1 MARKATTHEDDR
13 LGQVVWPAQLGEIVE
28 PVVRNGVCDA
38 LHIPSGFSRSHNRR
52 VARSASRRESPA
64 SRASGWRPPSHQRTA
79 AFNAHES
86 DRQLELRLPPVRVSD
101 NRRRSGRWRRSRSA
115 PQLVVGEVCEDA
127 AHEDGHIRHTQH
139 LLAPEVGRELLLT
152 GENRREGHNGRALAE
167 EVGLGAELV
176 AQTPVAVPHGEQR
189 TAEAA
194 QAKDVPISPVGD
206 DKDEEVG
213 IEEDRGTLAPR
224 GSFVTA
230 DGDVLI
236 PNGGNISFFDYLRL
250 AETYDVKI
258 RRLCGKLSNPERD
271 EDDEFLE
278 STHLIL
284 YKWHDYFSLPKRFN
298 ANFLY
303 GEQATLADGT
313 FDPNDN
319 NRTLLGFRNPD
330 CLFVVILAYIVLIA
344 ELGVLIGV
352 VYDLLYDCSSS
363 ESKQITS
370 LAVQLC
376 TLYAAT
382 VASNAFFRFLPFEI
396 TGQKPAGYCAL
407 VEAANFVSVEI
418 VVHIHEF
425 IPRAM
430 RIVDRSPGA
439 FNASFVDW
447 YKELERV
454 NLLSEVYPQTTRR
467 IRRAPDSVYRR
478 VFLFFCLYTLLAFYG
493 GRPVLWSPWQP
504 RGHIA
509 GQPSP

>member
-1 MARKATTHEDDR
+1 MTRREDEETTDNEKA
-13 LGQVVWPAQLGEIVE
+13 IVS
-28 PVVRNGVCDA
+28 P
-38 LHIPSGFSRSHNRR
+38 ITQR
-52 VARSASRRESPA
+52 VAFAIDS
-64 SRASGWRPPSHQRTA
+64 
-79 AFNAHES
+79 
-86 DRQLELRLPPVRVSD
+86 
-101 NRRRSGRWRRSRSA
+101 
-115 PQLVVGEVCEDA
+115 
-127 AHEDGHIRHTQH
+127 
-139 LLAPEVGRELLLT
+139 
-152 GENRREGHNGRALAE
+152 
-167 EVGLGAELV
+167 
-176 AQTPVAVPHGEQR
+176 
-189 TAEAA
+189 
-194 QAKDVPISPVGD
+194 SPVGD

-407 VEAANFVSVEI
+407 VEAAVLRGETKIPSYFNSLHIFKRDIEVLGANKADKEAQRLILLYAAETLVNDLIVLATTLALQLCNVLLLTTVAIVMASSPDLLSMIQNFVSVEI

-478 VFLFFCLYTLLAFYG
+478 VFLFFCLYTLLAFY
-493 GRPVLWSPWQP
+493 
-504 RGHIA
+504 
-509 GQPSP
+509 